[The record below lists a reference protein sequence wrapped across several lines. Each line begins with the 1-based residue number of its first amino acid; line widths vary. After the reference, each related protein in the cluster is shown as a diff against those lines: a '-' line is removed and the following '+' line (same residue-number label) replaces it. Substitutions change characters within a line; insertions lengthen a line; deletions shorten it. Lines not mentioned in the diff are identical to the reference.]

1 MSSFFLGEHVVG
13 GDRDGRRVEL
23 DGDDLTT
30 HGVIVGMTGSGKTG
44 LGVVLI
50 EEALRAGVPVLVLDP
65 KGDMTNLALR
75 FPGLSTEE
83 FAPWVPAGSDAAEV
97 AKSWQDG
104 LASWG
109 LGTDDVAD
117 LAGRSAVTV
126 YTPGSAAG
134 VPLDLVG
141 SLAAPATD
149 DAEVRLDEIEGLVSG
164 LLSLVGIDADPLSS
178 REHILLTNLVAHA
191 WSSGTGLD
199 LGTLVGQ
206 VQEPPIRKLGVLE
219 LDTFYPARDRSAL
232 AMKLNGLLASPAFA
246 AWAQGDPLDIGALL
260 TPRADGVAPCSVV
273 YLAHLSEEERQFVVT
288 LVLSKVVTWMRSQ
301 PGSPGLR
308 ALVYMDEVFGY
319 VPPTAQP
326 PAKKPI
332 LTILKQAR
340 AFGVGMVLSTQ
351 NPVDLDYKALSNAGA
366 WMIGRLQTERDV
378 ARLSEGLAAAA
389 GSVDVDAVT
398 GTISGLPER
407 TFVLHTTGGD
417 APSVFT
423 TRWAMH
429 YLAGP
434 LTRDQLGDLPGQPD
448 PVPDAPE
455 TPAPDAPAALADDEL
470 GSVPEIADGI
480 SVRWAD
486 PAAPWLTEVGGDPGS
501 TTYEA
506 GVAARVELLFDDAKA
521 DLRITEEFECIATGL
536 GERFDPAEVVRV
548 DYDAR
553 DLREAAPVGATYRL
567 PDAPLG
573 EKGWFRDVE
582 AALEDHLYRSQ
593 TTTLHVNEALDF
605 HARPGES
612 EEEFLARCAVEADR
626 RTDEEAV
633 RIRGRLEAKMATVRS
648 AIEREQIRVS
658 ELQARASDS
667 KQHEV
672 ISAAGD
678 VLGSLLGGRRS
689 ARSILSKAKGVSSR
703 RKQSS
708 AAADR
713 VGSALAKVE
722 QKQMDLAEL
731 EAELTDALAE
741 VAAEWDERAADITET
756 EVRLEKADIRVTE
769 LVVVWIPV

>member
-1 MSSFFLGEHVVG
+1 MTSFFLGEHVVG
-13 GDRDGRRVEL
+13 RDRDGRRVEL

-75 FPGLSTEE
+75 FPGLTTEE
-83 FAPWVPAGSDAAEV
+83 FAPWVPAGSDAAAV
-97 AKSWQDG
+97 AETWQEG

-109 LGTDDVAD
+109 LGTGDVAD
-117 LAGRSAVTV
+117 LADRSSTTV

-149 DAEVRLDEIEGLVSG
+149 DPEVRLDEIEGVVSG

-191 WSSGTGLD
+191 WSAGTDLD

-206 VQEPPIRKLGVLE
+206 VQTPPIRKLGVIE
-219 LDTFYPARDRSAL
+219 LDTFYPEPDRSAL

-246 AWAQGDPLDIGALL
+246 AWAQGAPLDIGAML

-301 PGSPGLR
+301 PGSAGLR

-434 LTRDQLGDLPGQPD
+434 LTRDQLGALPGQPET
-448 PVPDAPE
+448 APGVAE

-470 GSVPEIADGI
+470 GSVPEIAEGI
-480 SVRWAD
+480 PVRWAD
-486 PAAPWLTEVGGDPGS
+486 PAAPWLAEVGGAPGS
-501 TTYEA
+501 TTHVA
-506 GVAARVELLFDDAKA
+506 GIAARVGLLFDDAKA
-521 DLRITEEFECIATGL
+521 DLRLTDEFECIATGL
-536 GERFDPAEVVRV
+536 GERFDPAEAVRV

-553 DLREAAPVGATYRL
+553 DLRETAPAGATYRL

-573 EKGWFRDVE
+573 EKGWFRDAE

-593 TTTLHVNEALDF
+593 TTTVRVNEALDL
-605 HARPGES
+605 HSRPGES
-612 EEEFLARCAVEADR
+612 EEDFLARCAVEADR
-626 RTDEEAV
+626 RTDEEAA
-633 RIRGRLEAKMATVRS
+633 RIRNRLEAKMSTVRS

-658 ELQARASDS
+658 ELQARAADS

-689 ARSILSKAKGVSSR
+689 TRSILSKAKGVSSR
-703 RKQSS
+703 RKQTS

-713 VGSALAKVE
+713 VESALAKVE

-741 VAAEWDERAADITET
+741 VAAEWDERADDVTET
-756 EVRLEKADIRVTE
+756 EVSLEKADVRVTE